1 MPLKFSG
8 KLYWSPCNFEKTQ
21 VPLLRMTEQLQIL
34 YPRLEC
40 TSRDLKGLWIA
51 SKSVFSLFGRKP
63 SLGAPDQQL
72 WKHISTRWSKEV
84 NKQCN
89 LIAILGPV
97 LYLAVFHLNVIIC
110 FARHK
115 AYFIIFAYQPPARS
129 ANSWAKAI
137 NLRGLNRIP
146 SSSKLTL
153 VMPIPCP

>member
-1 MPLKFSG
+1 MKQRGEKNKARNSFDPLA
-8 KLYWSPCNFEKTQ
+8 
-21 VPLLRMTEQLQIL
+21 V
-34 YPRLEC
+34 
-40 TSRDLKGLWIA
+40 
-51 SKSVFSLFGRKP
+51 
-63 SLGAPDQQL
+63 
-72 WKHISTRWSKEV
+72 
-84 NKQCN
+84 

-115 AYFIIFAYQPPARS
+115 AYFIIFAYQQPIRS
-129 ANSWAKAI
+129 AAKAI